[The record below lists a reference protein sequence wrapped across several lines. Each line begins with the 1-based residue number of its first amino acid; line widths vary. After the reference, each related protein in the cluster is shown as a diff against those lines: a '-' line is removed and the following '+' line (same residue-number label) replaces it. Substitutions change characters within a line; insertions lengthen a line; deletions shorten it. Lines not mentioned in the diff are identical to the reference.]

1 MTDKSNHN
9 LLTVHSCV
17 YFKACSRLATGTS
30 TAQEGSYLFF
40 TGREIEVGLAAT

>member
-1 MTDKSNHN
+1 MTGKSTYN

-17 YFKACSRLATGTS
+17 YFKACSRLAIGSS

-40 TGREIEVGLAAT
+40 TDREIEVGLAAT